1 MIITNQTWAR
11 IIAFLAN
18 AFGRASSAPQLA
30 SDSAHSPAQPVAPAQ
45 PVVDATADQQP
56 VLGQS
61 IGRERL
67 SHTTLRGS
75 SMRGRRFDDLNAN
88 QTKFISCDFSYSVF
102 NRAYFHTASFENCKF
117 TGCRFYDCN
126 LRGATFH
133 VCDFRYATF
142 HRSLIEPLELLA
154 TLPLEANLRRESLQ
168 NLRANAVEIG
178 DFRSQRTFVLAEIAA
193 TADHLSRAIHGSDNY
208 YRQKYGT
215 FSRRFLAALQLF
227 ALRLGSLVWG
237 NGERPGRIVLSGVFL
252 VLLMSFLNF
261 WAVMPR
267 EGWAA
272 SNGGLSILRYSV
284 DLLLDAQP
292 AAQFR
297 GFLAI
302 DYALIVMRYVYIGL
316 FISVLYRTIS
326 HR

>member
-1 MIITNQTWAR
+1 MISTNQIWTR
-11 IIAFLAN
+11 VIAMVAN
-18 AFGRASSAPQLA
+18 AVGRKSSTPQL
-30 SDSAHSPAQPVAPAQ
+30 SSGSAHSPVQPIVEAVAE
-45 PVVDATADQQP
+45 THP
-56 VLGQS
+56 VLGKS
-61 IGRERL
+61 IGREKL
-67 SHTTLRGS
+67 SHTTLSGS

-88 QTKFISCDFSYSVF
+88 QTKFISCDFSYSIF
-102 NRAYFHTASFENCKF
+102 NRAYFHAASFENCKF

-178 DFRSQRTFVLAEIAA
+178 DFKSQRTFVLAEIAA

-208 YRQKYGT
+208 YRLKYAT
-215 FSRRFLAALQLF
+215 FSRRLLAALQLF
-227 ALRLGSLVWG
+227 GLRIGSLVWG
-237 NGERPGRIVLSGVFL
+237 NGERPGRIVLSGIFL

-272 SNGGLSILRYSV
+272 TNGGLSVLRYSV

-292 AAQFR
+292 SAQFR
-297 GFLAI
+297 GFLAV